1 MCFRLPKFSTNCR
14 SLGKSGHTAFNWSR
28 FLQCDVIIKKDCSNV
43 FITNIVWNYKTL
55 TNRKQFKG
63 NSIMLKA
70 GHSTWPSQGRTEQFQ
85 LLGGSPGLVVMGRDS
100 RPEGRGFE
108 SWHRILDGH
117 FSHIFVVKLYCL
129 FEKTENKQ
137 KRGRGWSIFFK
148 KNKQFQLT
156 GSRFDHSTRW

>member
-1 MCFRLPKFSTNCR
+1 M
-14 SLGKSGHTAFNWSR
+14 
-28 FLQCDVIIKKDCSNV
+28 
-43 FITNIVWNYKTL
+43 
-55 TNRKQFKG
+55 
-63 NSIMLKA
+63 
-70 GHSTWPSQGRTEQFQ
+70 
-85 LLGGSPGLVVMGRDS
+85 VMGRDS

-148 KNKQFQLT
+148 KKT
-156 GSRFDHSTRW
+156 ISIDGIKV